1 MSGNDTSAKNT
12 VLVTGGTG
20 NLGALVVERL
30 RDAGHEARVLSR
42 HSPDHPVDLRDGSGL
57 DAAMAGAQVVVH
69 CASTP
74 RGGDDVAAGHLV
86 EAARRAGTVTN
97 LVYISIVGVDVVPFG
112 YYEMKLKVEH
122 ILERSGLGVT
132 ILRTTQFH
140 DLVAQVVGAAA
151 KLPLVPLPSG
161 VRVQPIA
168 VEEVAARMAELAVPA
183 PAGRVADMGGPEIRT
198 LPELGRA
205 YLEATGRRR
214 RVVPLPLA
222 GKAYAGFKRGGNL
235 APGHAVGKVTF
246 AEFLARRA
254 ARDGRRP

>member
-1 MSGNDTSAKNT
+1 MSSSENT

-20 NLGALVVERL
+20 NLGALVVTRL
-30 RDAGHEARVLSR
+30 RDAGHEVRVLSR
-42 HSPDHPVDLRDGSGL
+42 HAPHYPVDLRDGSGL

-97 LVYISIVGVDVVPFG
+97 ILYISIVGVDVVPVG
-112 YYEMKLKVEH
+112 YYRMKLKVER

-140 DLVAQVVGAAA
+140 DLVAQVVGAVS
-151 KLPLVPLPSG
+151 KLPVAPLPNG

-168 VEEVAARMAELAVPA
+168 VEEVADRMAELAVPV
-183 PAGRVADMGGPEIRT
+183 PAGRVADMGGPEIHT

-205 YLEATGRRR
+205 YLTAIGRRR

-222 GKAYAGFKRGGNL
+222 GKAYAGLKRGGNL
-235 APGHAVGKVTF
+235 TPAHAVGKVTF

-254 ARDGRRP
+254 ADGR